1 MRFVWFGTNGER
13 EAKEARERGLREQLA
28 KSRFLKKKPE
38 TDVELEALY
47 NCHLMIVGSRLAEF
61 ALAHDMQ
68 IEDVVDTYSHAM
80 GLLRNWLI
88 GKDEK
93 QRIAEMLKEALHDP
107 WEVDMWKEPVSIMKG
122 TFSTKK

>member
-1 MRFVWFGTNGER
+1 MRFLWFGTNGER

-38 TDVELEALY
+38 PDQELEALY
-47 NCHLMIVGSRLAEF
+47 NCQLMMVGSRLTEF
-61 ALAHDMQ
+61 ALDHDMQ
-68 IEDVVDTYSHAM
+68 VEDVVNTYSHAM
-80 GLLRNWLI
+80 GLLRNWLA

-93 QRIAEMLKEALHDP
+93 QRIVEMLKEVLRDP
-107 WEVDMWKEPVSIMKG
+107 WEVDVWKEPIPIMKG